1 MRNVNFD
8 HLLRPNAVAR
18 DHCNL
23 IGSARILAEH
33 TETCPE
39 SPDLPFYHSFLLDP
53 TPLQRCIISLR
64 REGLACDTKLDLECS
79 LLANSSIVTSFMS
92 LKLCSTVAVVT
103 GRTICRDARVTRFG
117 KAAFSVLSV
126 SRRLVATCRSSV
138 DDLYWENST
147 CRNIFHSLSFS
158 FLSIFGVENQAI
170 SSHQVYHRRTL
181 PDYLQR

>member
-1 MRNVNFD
+1 MWTLIIYCGQM
-8 HLLRPNAVAR
+8 LLHVTTA
-18 DHCNL
+18 
-23 IGSARILAEH
+23 IWLA
-33 TETCPE
+33 
-39 SPDLPFYHSFLLDP
+39 LPKSWPSTRKPVQSHQTFPFIIRFSS
-53 TPLQRCIISLR
+53 TPPLYDGALFSLR
-64 REGLACDTKLDLECS
+64 REGPARETKLDLECS
-79 LLANSSIVTSFMS
+79 LLANTSIVTGFMS